1 MLKDRKFRG
10 SRGQIAVILAIVL
23 PVTVGAIALGTDFA
37 VMYLNWVQLQKA
49 ADSAALAAA
58 SYLPDNTPGANSA
71 AITYARMNARAGDTV
86 HVTIDNSDTPQWV
99 RVQMSRVVPYSFGQ
113 ALGLTSATLNVLAKA
128 GITSINTATGQGG
141 HLLPVGLDCPAGP
154 SSCPAPGTQVTL
166 VSGQIG
172 PGSWGT
178 LQLPGMN
185 GESDTEEITH
195 NGWVSS
201 DPRNPNAV
209 IVANPNQG
217 SCAAPGPSCVNLQPG
232 KRDAKKAAAGIQDRL
247 ADAQSLNLNDS
258 AADPNPAD
266 PRVVQLPIVD
276 FAGAHGKSAVLPVLG
291 FAEVWIDQVN
301 QDNSVTMTFIQG
313 VSPGNRP
320 GSGGGSTAC
329 VKGSSGVCT
338 VVLEQ

>member
-37 VMYLNWVQLQKA
+37 VMYLNWLQLQKA

-58 SYLPDNTPGANSA
+58 SYLPGNATGANSA
-71 AITYARMNARAGDTV
+71 AVTYAKLNGRAGDAV

-154 SSCPAPGTQVTL
+154 SNCPASGTQVTL
-166 VSGQIG
+166 LSGQIG

-185 GESDTEEITH
+185 GLSDTEEITH

-201 DPRNPNAV
+201 DPRNPNEV

-217 SCAAPGPSCVNLQPG
+217 SCAVPGPSCVNLQPG
-232 KRDAKKAAAGIQDRL
+232 NDDAKKAAAGIQDRL

-258 AADPNPAD
+258 AANPNPGD

-276 FAGAHGKSAVLPVLG
+276 FARTNGKSTAVPVLG
-291 FAEVWIDQVN
+291 FAEVWIDKVN
-301 QDNSVTMTFIQG
+301 KDNSITMTFIQG
-313 VSPGNRP
+313 VSPGNTP
-320 GSGGGSTAC
+320 GSGAGNNACAKGG
-329 VKGSSGVCT
+329 GGVCT